1 MNIKKSAALIFLI
14 LLIDQIVKFWIK
26 THFFYGEEVSIFGNW
41 LLLHFTENNGMA
53 FGFEF
58 GGSIGKFLLTFFR
71 ILLVIGIAWY
81 LHYLIKH
88 KEPTGVIVC
97 FCLIFAG
104 AIGNI
109 VDSVFYGHFFS
120 QSNMVT
126 KAAFMP
132 AEGGYAPLFHG
143 RVVDMIYFH
152 AFWPEWMP
160 LVGGTEVFPNIFN
173 VADSSITI
181 GVLSLILFNRKFF
194 NTENKK
200 AEIINAESA
209 L

>member
-14 LLIDQIVKFWIK
+14 LFIDQIVKFWIK

-58 GGSIGKFLLTFFR
+58 GGSIGKFLLTIFR

-120 QSNMVT
+120 QSNMVA
-126 KAAFMP
+126 KGVFMP

-194 NTENKK
+194 NTEKKK
-200 AEIINAESA
+200 AEIINDESA